1 MPDQLDGEDGGCCCA
16 NDTPPYPYRDRA
28 DERAR
33 TFEAIRHH
41 PLATYDTVAHV
52 IKHMW
57 DLETRPDGGSRPV
70 ATDDAWLELLAHL
83 KEMLRQSI
91 EYQPDPHD
99 HSVRAEWLHERAG
112 GGLDAQ
118 GAPAGRGDV
127 AI

>member
-1 MPDQLDGEDGGCCCA
+1 MDGANGGGGGGD
-16 NDTPPYPYRDRA
+16 NSGEPPYPYRDRA

-33 TFEAIRHH
+33 TFEGIRHH

-52 IKHMW
+52 VKHMW
-57 DLETRPDGGSRPV
+57 DLETGPDGGSRQV
-70 ATDDAWLELLAHL
+70 GTDAWLELLAHL

-112 GGLDAQ
+112 SGLDMQ
-118 GAPAGRGDV
+118 GASAGKGDG
-127 AI
+127 AA